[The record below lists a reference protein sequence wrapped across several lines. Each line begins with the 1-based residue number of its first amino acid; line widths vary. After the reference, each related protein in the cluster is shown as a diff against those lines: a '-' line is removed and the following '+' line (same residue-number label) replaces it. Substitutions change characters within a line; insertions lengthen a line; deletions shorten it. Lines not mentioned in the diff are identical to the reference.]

1 MIRPWLAGFEVT
13 GDNVYVTGYDTTA
26 AGGTEIVT
34 IKYSLVA
41 IQRLGNGDILLQ
53 AQGSSGESFDV
64 QASTNLQTWQDLGES
79 AADTNGLFQ
88 YTDTNAPHY
97 NARYYTPLPQ

>member
-1 MIRPWLAGFEVT
+1 MR
-13 GDNVYVTGYDTTA
+13 VYLA

-41 IQRLGNGDILLQ
+41 IQRLGNGDMLLQ
-53 AQGSSGESFDV
+53 AQGSSGETFDV
-64 QASTNLQTWQDLGES
+64 QASTNLQTWQDLGKS

-88 YTDTNAPHY
+88 YTDTNAPRY